1 MQGLLGMERRRF
13 AEEHPRSRMLFEQ
26 ARGALLGGMPMNWM
40 HRWPGGFPIFAVSGR
55 GDRVEDADGHTYI
68 DFCLG
73 DTGAMT
79 GHAPPAALAAAQ
91 ARLGQGVTFMLPT
104 EDAIWVGQELGR
116 RFGLGH
122 WQFALSATDA
132 NRFAL
137 RIARAITRRRK
148 ILVFHGCYH
157 GTVDETFAVLEA
169 GEVRARPGNLGPA
182 VDPALTTR
190 VVEMN
195 DAVAVRAGLADG
207 EVAAVLMEPAMTNV
221 GIVLPEPGFLADVR
235 RLTQAAGTLLILDET
250 HTISAG
256 IGGVTRRE
264 GLRPDILTIGK
275 PLASGIP
282 AAAYGFSDQVA
293 ARAEAL
299 TAGSL
304 SDTSG
309 IGGTLA
315 GNALSLA
322 AMRATLEHVLTAQA
336 YARMLEMGDLFARQ
350 VQGIIDEVGLPW
362 CVVRLGGR
370 AEYLFRPAPPKSGS
384 EAMAAWDAELDALMH
399 LYLLNRGVLM
409 TPFHNMALMSPET
422 TAEDVAHHSEVFRE
436 AALALLG

>member
-1 MQGLLGMERRRF
+1 MQGLLAAERLRF
-13 AEEHPRSRMLFEQ
+13 LAEHPRSRVLYEQ
-26 ARGALLGGMPMNWM
+26 ARGSLLSGMPMNWM

-55 GDRVEDADGHTYI
+55 GARIEDADALSYI

-79 GHAPPAALAAAQ
+79 GHAPAAALAAAQ
-91 ARLGQGVTFMLPT
+91 ARLERGVTFMLPT

-137 RIARAITRRRK
+137 RIARAITHRRK
-148 ILVFHGCYH
+148 ILVFNGCYH

-169 GEVRARPGNLGPA
+169 GEVRARPGNLGAA

-190 VVEMN
+190 VAEMN
-195 DAVAVRAGLADG
+195 DAAAVRAALADG
-207 EVAAVLMEPAMTNV
+207 EVAALLMEPAMTNV
-221 GIVLPEPGFLADVR
+221 GIVLPQPGFLAEVR
-235 RLTQAAGTLLILDET
+235 EITRAAGTLLIHDET
-250 HTISAG
+250 HTVSAG

-264 GLRPDILTIGK
+264 GILPDILTIGK

-282 AAAYGFSDQVA
+282 AAAYGFSDEVA
-293 ARAEAL
+293 VQAEAL
-299 TAGSL
+299 TGGPL

-322 AMRATLEHVLTAQA
+322 AMRATLEHVLSEEA
-336 YARMLEMGDLFARQ
+336 YARMLEMGELFARE
-350 VQGIIDEVGLPW
+350 VQEIIDDARVPW

-370 AEYLFRPAPPKSGS
+370 VEYLFRPTPPRNGS
-384 EAMAAWDAELDALMH
+384 EAMAGWDAELDALMH
-399 LYLLNRGVLM
+399 LFMLNRGVLM
-409 TPFHNMALMSPET
+409 TPFHNMALMSPAT
-422 TAEDVAHHSEVFRE
+422 RADDVARHSEVFRE
-436 AALALLG
+436 AIAAIFA